1 MGFSSLA
8 PGGRPSG
15 GWLTLHLLPGERNAH
30 ARRPARVLS
39 LSPAHISSMS
49 AAGQA
54 RQCGAKTRV
63 ATAAHAAHF
72 RTGKVAA
79 LQKNL

>member
-1 MGFSSLA
+1 M
-8 PGGRPSG
+8 
-15 GWLTLHLLPGERNAH
+15 LTHAGERAFY
-30 ARRPARVLS
+30 P